1 MFTFAPILSC
11 TSLSPIS
18 YFHGVTSF
26 FRMAKIIQLALYTAP
41 AAIFH
46 QKYCQRFNFFPLLR
60 TVLIEMSDGQILI
73 LTQQRITSSFF
84 FSRGWVSEWAERCS
98 NVMTPTT
105 QFISAALFTK
115 QFLVNSILISFFW
128 YDIALFTGCFDML
141 LSNWKLFCIFFLR
154 LQEESDI
161 NYAEI
166 FDVEVCH
173 QRTK

>member
-46 QKYCQRFNFFPLLR
+46 QKYCQRFNFFSFA
-60 TVLIEMSDGQILI
+60 SDCFNWNEWWANININATKNNEQFL
-73 LTQQRITSSFF
+73 F
-84 FSRGWVSEWAERCS
+84 FSRMSEWAERCW

-128 YDIALFTGCFDML
+128 YDIALLTGCFDML